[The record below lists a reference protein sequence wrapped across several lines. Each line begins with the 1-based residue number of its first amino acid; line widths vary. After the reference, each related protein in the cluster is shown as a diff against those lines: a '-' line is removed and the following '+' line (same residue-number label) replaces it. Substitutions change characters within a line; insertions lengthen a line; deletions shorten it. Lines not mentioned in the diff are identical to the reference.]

1 MFWTILGLVALL
13 IVGFAML
20 SKGSDWLVDGA
31 SSIAKKFK
39 IPQLIIGLTIV
50 AMGTSAPETAVSI
63 SSVIKG
69 SSDISIGNVVG
80 ANLITVLIVLGIS
93 SIITTLAVQKST
105 IKIDIPLVLVV
116 NVALLLFG
124 LDGTF
129 NWWNGL
135 IFFTI
140 FIGYM
145 VWLVLSAMK
154 ERKKL
159 LAEGS
164 FIEEEE
170 EIKEYSVLKSIFLT
184 LLGLAVVIGGSY
196 VAVESAKKLATI
208 IGLTERIIALTVVS
222 IGTSLPEMFTS
233 VKAAM
238 KGNADMAIG
247 NVIGS
252 NIFNLLFILGLAAII
267 SPIPFGMEFYTDVIM
282 AIIATSI
289 LFVICI
295 FKKRLG
301 RVGGI
306 ILLSCYLSYFLYI
319 LLAV

>member
-222 IGTSLPEMFTS
+222 IGNSRPEMFTS

-238 KGNADMAIG
+238 KGNAYMAID

-252 NIFNLLFILGLAAII
+252 NFSNLL
-267 SPIPFGMEFYTDVIM
+267 
-282 AIIATSI
+282 
-289 LFVICI
+289 LF
-295 FKKRLG
+295 
-301 RVGGI
+301 
-306 ILLSCYLSYFLYI
+306 
-319 LLAV
+319 